1 MFPSY
6 RNQSLDL
13 QSKFKRVLLSDYS
26 QYTFP
31 LPPEQM
37 G

>member
-1 MFPSY
+1 MFSSY
-6 RNQSLDL
+6 RNQLVDL
-13 QSKFKRVLLSDYS
+13 QSKFKRVLLTDCS